1 MTEEQVKEEMDKS
14 LKEMFDIEQIISFQ
28 FGLVQKAFLKGVEL
42 GMKIGKEIK
51 EKEIKE
57 ND

>member
-14 LKEMFDIEQIISFQ
+14 LKEMFDIEQIIYFQ

-51 EKEIKE
+51 E